1 MNDANKP
8 MKILVIAGHPAD
20 MFDHCGGTL
29 LHHIDRGDSVTCV
42 TITQGLSVHDEV
54 IYDLMRDGGA
64 KNYTDE
70 ELAKICEE
78 RQRIKYAESIEACA
92 LFGITDVRFLN
103 YDDEIL
109 LVTPEMTSKLAD
121 VIRKVHPDLV
131 ITHWPYQGSMFSNHH
146 AVTGQ
151 LALAAL
157 NAASRVN
164 FKTKDAAARVAQV
177 AFMLCPAD
185 VRADCSIGTFNVAYA
200 NYYVEVTDVIDRKV
214 KALQC
219 MKSQKYN
226 TSGYPIKTAEQWN
239 GNFGAKISAAYAEG
253 FALLSPEIGDT
264 IPISPYRRWLAN
276 ADEHE
281 LLERRGGLQ
290 AFDVKFDDE

>member
-1 MNDANKP
+1 MSEP
-8 MKILVIAGHPAD
+8 MKILVVAGHPAD

-42 TITQGLSVHDEV
+42 TITQGLRVHDEV
-54 IYDLMRDGGA
+54 IHDMMRDSGA
-64 KNYTDE
+64 GHYTDE
-70 ELAKICEE
+70 EIDAICKE
-78 RQRIKYAESIEACA
+78 RQKVKYAEALEACS
-92 LFGITDVRFLN
+92 LFGITDVRFLD

-151 LALAAL
+151 LTLAAL
-157 NAASRVN
+157 NAAGSVN
-164 FKTKDAAARVAQV
+164 FKTKDPAARVAQV

-185 VRADCSIGTFNVAYA
+185 VRADNCISTFGVAYA
-200 NYYVEVTDVIDRKV
+200 SYYVEVTDVIDRKV

-219 MKSQKYN
+219 MRSQKYN
-226 TSGYPIKTAEQWN
+226 ISGYPQKTAEQWN
-239 GNFGAKISAAYAEG
+239 GNFGAKISAGYAEG
-253 FALLSPEIGDT
+253 FALLNPEVGEV
-264 IPISPYRRWLAN
+264 IPVSPYRRWLSK

-281 LLERRGGLQ
+281 LLERRGDLR
-290 AFDVKFDDE
+290 ATEVEIDP